1 MTHALMIHAL
11 RMTAPES
18 TAPDSKVRRANEN
31 QLAGA
36 LAPALGRAEL
46 ALEDALGPDT
56 PLLVRFRALRRRLE
70 HERLQIAVLGQ
81 FKRGKS
87 TFINALLGDNL
98 LPTGVIPLTAIATF
112 IAWRRQPLI
121 VVHFKSDTRTE
132 EFAVHTADEI
142 RNTLFRF
149 VAEEANPENRLGV
162 ERVDLFYPAN
172 ILANGTVIIDTPGVG
187 STLQHNT
194 EAALQ
199 VLPECDAAFFVISA
213 DPPITEVELD
223 YLHRLKSKT
232 TRVFFILNKA
242 DYLRSNERRSVVAFV
257 QKVLAEKSLIDA
269 DGRIF
274 CISARDGLDARQN
287 GNEKLLTTSGIVELE
302 DHLVRSLARD
312 KKRWLEE
319 AVRSKAEGMLAQ
331 ASSELVLRMRAL
343 NMPIEELAAKSE
355 AFQEALRS
363 IEDQRRVT
371 RDLLAGDHR
380 RLRAA
385 LDSRIER
392 LRKEIAGKL
401 ANVIDTGLADTVSR
415 ASEEATR
422 RALSA
427 AMQDEFE
434 AAREPLVSSFAADAG
449 ASLRDCKGRVDALV
463 DRLRRTAAEIFDIPL
478 GPETEHDVFALGED
492 PYWVTD
498 GTRVSLIPDPSGLID
513 LVLPQALR
521 RSRIRAR
528 MVRLAEELIVRN
540 AENLRWAILRGLDET
555 FRKTTIQFED
565 RLDETIEATRG
576 VIRDA
581 LARRQ
586 DQSFAVRPEL
596 DRLAAAT
603 ASLASLREEIQGV
616 RADGGDVPGETNI
629 RS

>member
-1 MTHALMIHAL
+1 MTHALMTHTL

-18 TAPDSKVRRANEN
+18 TAPDSKVRRTNEN

-513 LVLPQALR
+513 RVLPQALR

-565 RLDETIEATRG
+565 RMDETIEATRG

-586 DQSFAVRPEL
+586 DQSFAVQPEL

-603 ASLASLREEIQGV
+603 ASLASLREELQGG